1 MRLLASF
8 ISGTLFAFGLALSG
22 MTKPDNVIGFL
33 DFFGD
38 WKGELMFVMGGAVAT
53 LFTIKKLLGGMR
65 RPLFEERF
73 RIPTRNDVNFPLL
86 GGAALFGI
94 GWGLVGLCPGPAL
107 TSIVTLEP
115 DILFFSAAMAVGMIL
130 HTKWERHLEKG
141 LQS

>member
-8 ISGTLFAFGLALSG
+8 IAGAIFAIGLALSG
-22 MTKPDNVIGFL
+22 MTQPDKVIGFL

-38 WKGELMFVMGGAVAT
+38 WKGELMFVMGGAVVT
-53 LFTIKKLLGGMR
+53 LFAIKKLIGGMR

-73 RIPTRNDVNFPLL
+73 RVPTRNDVNFSLL

-94 GWGLVGLCPGPAL
+94 GWGLVGLCPGPAIASL
-107 TSIVTLEP
+107 ATLEP
-115 DILFFSAAMAVGMIL
+115 DILYFAAAMAVGMTL

>member
-8 ISGTLFAFGLALSG
+8 VSGALFAIGLALSG
-22 MTKPDNVIGFL
+22 MTQPDNVIGFL

-38 WKGELMFVMGGAVAT
+38 WKGELMFVMGGAVVT
-53 LFTIKKLLGGMR
+53 LFAIKKLLGGMQ
-65 RPLFEERF
+65 RPVFEQRF

-86 GGAALFGI
+86 GGAALFGV
-94 GWGLVGLCPGPAL
+94 GWGLVGLCPGPAI
-107 TSIVTLEP
+107 TSIATLEP
-115 DILFFSAAMAVGMIL
+115 DILYFAAAMAVGMTM